1 MGNDANK
8 RIVSIIYIF
17 AVFAV
22 FLPFLPFKFLFFET
36 SFPSV
41 QLKRLISSLF
51 LCPGELYKKFSPT
64 EHAAIRL
71 K

>member
-17 AVFAV
+17 AFFAVLFTVFAISIS
-22 FLPFLPFKFLFFET
+22 FFSKLF
-36 SFPSV
+36 PPV
-41 QLKRLISSLF
+41 QLKMLISSLF
-51 LCPGELYKKFSPT
+51 LCSGELYKKFSPT

>member
-17 AVFAV
+17 AFFAV
-22 FLPFLPFKFLFFET
+22 FYRFCILNFFFLKLF
-36 SFPSV
+36 PPV

-51 LCPGELYKKFSPT
+51 LCSGELYKKFSPT

>member
-8 RIVSIIYIF
+8 RIVSIIDIF
-17 AVFAV
+17 AFFAV
-22 FLPFLPFKFLFFET
+22 LCRFCHLSFFFSKLF
-36 SFPSV
+36 PPV
-41 QLKRLISSLF
+41 QLKMLISSLF
-51 LCPGELYKKFSPT
+51 LCSGELYKKFSPT

>member
-17 AVFAV
+17 AFFCSIFTVFAILIY
-22 FLPFLPFKFLFFET
+22 FFSKLF
-36 SFPSV
+36 PPV
-41 QLKRLISSLF
+41 QLKMLISSLF
-51 LCPGELYKKFSPT
+51 LCSGELYKKFSPT